1 MLRARKEIH
10 PMGLNV
16 PVLRSTF
23 ALVVERQPLV
33 VHRFYEIL
41 FSRYPQAKQLFGRNS
56 AAAQEKMLTDAL
68 VAVIDHL
75 EDAPWLGSTLSALG
89 AKHKDYGVKPE
100 MYGWVG
106 TCLLAALAEAA
117 GPDWSPEAEA
127 AWTDAY
133 GAIVSLMNPS

>member
-1 MLRARKEIH
+1 
-10 PMGLNV
+10 MGLNV

-23 ALVVERQPLV
+23 ELVVERQPQL

-41 FSRYPQAKQLFGRNS
+41 FTRYPQVKPLFGRNS

-75 EDAPWLGSTLSALG
+75 EDAPWLGSTLKALG
-89 AKHKDYGVKPE
+89 AKHNDYGVTAE

-106 TCLLAALAEAA
+106 ACLLAALAEAA
-117 GPDWSPEAEA
+117 GADWSPTAEQ

-133 GAIVSLMNPS
+133 GAIVGLMNN

>member
-1 MLRARKEIH
+1 
-10 PMGLNV
+10 MGLNV

-23 ALVVERQPLV
+23 ELVVERQPQL

-41 FSRYPQAKQLFGRNS
+41 FLRYPQVKPLFGRNS

-75 EDAPWLGSTLSALG
+75 EDAPWLGSTLKALG
-89 AKHKDYGVKPE
+89 AKHKDYGVTAE

-106 TCLLAALAEAA
+106 ACLLAALAEAA
-117 GPDWSPEAEA
+117 GNDWSPTAEK

-133 GAIVSLMNPS
+133 GAIVGLMNN